1 MAERTAPNLPWLF
14 DFLAEGTEESDGGPL
29 IPCFEGK
36 GVLIKKEGS
45 QIGLHLEDARE
56 LVEKLIEYLAAQ

>member
-1 MAERTAPNLPWLF
+1 LKAL
-14 DFLAEGTEESDGGPL
+14 EEQEQRLIEAKALKL

-56 LVEKLIEYLAAQ
+56 LVEKLSEYLAAR